1 MRVLLIP
8 LYSFPFMANLISSIP
23 PSLLPPIVLKKI
35 PDTISFNQLI
45 WNCPIVKCC
54 LLVGHKGRKSCCP
67 KRDIACHLPYTL
79 FQLCFLSF
87 FSGCI
92 LLLFEKCSHQ
102 KTEFH
107 VSISYLF
114 VWFFWVHFML
124 SQFFQDAYID
134 RHSPTFVPNKF
145 FKMCVKVEHTKM

>member
-45 WNCPIVKCC
+45 WNCPIVKFC

-79 FQLCFLSF
+79 FQ
-87 FSGCI
+87 
-92 LLLFEKCSHQ
+92 
-102 KTEFH
+102 
-107 VSISYLF
+107 
-114 VWFFWVHFML
+114 
-124 SQFFQDAYID
+124 
-134 RHSPTFVPNKF
+134 
-145 FKMCVKVEHTKM
+145 